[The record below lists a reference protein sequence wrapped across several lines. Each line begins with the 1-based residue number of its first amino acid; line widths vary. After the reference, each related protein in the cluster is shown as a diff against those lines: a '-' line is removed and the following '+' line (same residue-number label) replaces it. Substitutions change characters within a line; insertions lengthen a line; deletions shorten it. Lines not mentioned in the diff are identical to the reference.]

1 MNRKN
6 LSKKCEKQ
14 NNNDSPALVLSY
26 HPALT
31 KTQEILKKAHRLTIR
46 SCHITITPTSCIS
59 KSKNTERSFS
69 KIKAKDT

>member
-14 NNNDSPALVLSY
+14 NNNDSPALVLTH

-31 KTQEILKKAHRLTIR
+31 KGQEILKKAHRLTIR
-46 SCHITITPTSCIS
+46 SCHITTTPSSCIS
-59 KSKNTERSFS
+59 KLKNTERSFS